1 MGKTEI
7 YKRSGFIA
15 GGLLTVRILWSLIIN
30 LPYFSDLT
38 GINAALEL
46 LYYVGYGFAIAGLF
60 LRKDKIS
67 ICGMALLI
75 LRQLIVI
82 IRIAPSFVPLYNTVQ
97 VLFSMGIYALL
108 LFAFRIKGSKAK
120 LFGFAAGGLFVVSYF
135 TRGIMLANYTY
146 VEVAEYFKHY
156 LSLKGVVTVLLNSLS
171 GVFIGLSQ
179 SEEKKRIVAVS
190 TDDSST
196 ADKLEKLKSFLDNG
210 VITQEEFDAK
220 KKQLLGL

>member
-7 YKRSGFIA
+7 CKRYGFIA
-15 GGLLTVRILWSLIIN
+15 GGLLTIRILWSLIIN

-38 GINAALEL
+38 GINAVLEL
-46 LYYVGYGFAIAGLF
+46 LYYVGYGFAISGLF

-75 LRQLIVI
+75 LYQFISI
-82 IRIAPSFVPLYNTVQ
+82 IRRAPSFAPFYVTVPALLY
-97 VLFSMGIYALL
+97 MGINALL
-108 LFAFRIKGSKAK
+108 LLAFWIKGSKAK

-135 TRGIMLANYTY
+135 TRGIMVADYTY

-156 LSLKGVVTVLLNSLS
+156 LSFKSVGAVLLNSLS

-179 SEEKKRIVAVS
+179 SEEKKQIVAVS

-220 KKQLLGL
+220 KKQILGF